1 MKPLSVILAVS
12 TVSGATVDTV
22 LADGV
27 GDVATVDVDDDDC
40 EASFESDTDCIAR
53 SSDVCGGE
61 PGAFS
66 PGGGAA

>member
-27 GDVATVDVDDDDC
+27 DVATVDVEDDDC